1 MFMAHTAYLSAVI
14 CLTLRNSMSIYLLNS
29 QEANGRNIENIPN
42 DINVLIPKFYLTSQN
57 LMTGTVFFLL
67 NSGWS
72 NLNFLM
78 ILYNYCI
85 LVAFQVP
92 VNHLGKHKYERQIS
106 YTDAIDI
113 CREYLHPHTNLNNKT
128 LIQLLLRYI
137 HPVRSDRKET
147 RKKRRS
153 RRCIPFTHRIA

>member
-1 MFMAHTAYLSAVI
+1 MVKFKLSDD
-14 CLTLRNSMSIYLLNS
+14 SYEYLLTNLS
-29 QEANGRNIENIPN
+29 RDEFSIHDLKNFYWKRWKIETAIDKYKYDIGAVNFHSKKREFIIQEIWAR
-42 DINVLIPKFYLTSQN
+42 
-57 LMTGTVFFLL
+57 
-67 NSGWS
+67 
-72 NLNFLM
+72 M